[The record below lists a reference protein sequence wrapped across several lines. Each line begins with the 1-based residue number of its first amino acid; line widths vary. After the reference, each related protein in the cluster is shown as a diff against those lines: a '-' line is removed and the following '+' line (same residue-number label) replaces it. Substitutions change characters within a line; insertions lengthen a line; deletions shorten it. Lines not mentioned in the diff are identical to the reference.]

1 MPSLKYQIARDLPV
15 THSVDVAVFGG
26 GPGGLGAAV
35 MAARAGARVLLVER
49 YGLPG
54 GMASFGEVH
63 PFMVNHAGTTCM
75 DRPVYTEWIERMHGY
90 LAESHPARHL
100 RGPEVVAH
108 EDRLIPKEAA
118 ALAAEDLCLEAGVQL
133 LYHHTLA
140 DAVREGDQIAAAILL
155 SKSGLTAVRAKQYVD
170 CTGDAD
176 LAALAGCEF
185 EEGGPSGYC
194 QPMTLCF
201 KLENVKKVDRANW
214 AGGEGMRTR
223 LNAVYREA
231 KERGELDH
239 PREDVLTFSWLA
251 DDVVHFNSTRI
262 IHRRGTNGSE
272 LSEAEVA
279 ARRQMRDLLR
289 LFRERVEEFRDC
301 EIRSM
306 GHHIGVRETRRVKG
320 LAWLTRADY
329 VARSKFPDA
338 IARVNYPID
347 IHNPDGSGTEIVHM
361 PRDEWYEI
369 PYGCVVARD
378 VRNLTVGGR
387 PISVDHAI
395 HSSMRVM
402 PPAVSVGQAA
412 GLAAAFAAERN
423 VSPHDLDGIEVRNAL
438 RARGAWL

>member
-1 MPSLKYQIARDLPV
+1 MSSLKYQVSRDIPV
-15 THSVDVAVFGG
+15 AHEVDVAVLGG

-35 MAARAGARVLLVER
+35 MAARSGAKVLLVER

-63 PFMVNHAGTTCM
+63 PFMVNHAGDVCM
-75 DRPVYTEWIERMHGY
+75 DKPVYTEWIGRMHGY
-90 LAESHPARHL
+90 LSASHPARTL
-100 RGPEVVAH
+100 RSPDVGAH

-133 LYHHTLA
+133 LYHHTVA
-140 DAVREGDQIAAAILL
+140 DAVREGDRIGAAVLHGKGGYSAI
-155 SKSGLTAVRAKQYVD
+155 RARQFVD

-176 LAALAGCEF
+176 LAALAGCAF
-185 EEGGPSGYC
+185 EEGGPSGHC

-201 KLENVKKVDRANW
+201 KLEKVKKVDRGNW

-239 PREDVLTFSWLA
+239 PREDVLTFSWLS
-251 DDVVHFNSTRI
+251 DDVVHFNSTRV
-262 IHRRGTNGSE
+262 IHLRGSHGDE
-272 LSEAEVA
+272 LSRAEIA
-279 ARRQMRDLLR
+279 ARKQMRELLA

-347 IHNPDGSGTEIVHM
+347 IHNPDGSGTELVHM
-361 PRDEWYEI
+361 PRDQWYEI

-412 GLAAAFAAERN
+412 GLAAAMAALRG
-423 VSPHDLDGIEVRNAL
+423 VSPHELDGVEVREAL
-438 RARGAWL
+438 RKQGAWL